1 MSIWRV
7 KNSTAKIQSSITK
20 ITNQVDWIA
29 YPLENICNNNTSPY
43 VKISN
48 PEIVRTPM
56 VTICKQLWVESEAV
70 SVASKT
76 MSCQDVKLIEVEKV
90 IFYQECQIQQNTVC
104 RVIVGKSRK
113 QMLKLAISPTDKT
126 FA

>member
-1 MSIWRV
+1 
-7 KNSTAKIQSSITK
+7 
-20 ITNQVDWIA
+20 
-29 YPLENICNNNTSPY
+29 
-43 VKISN
+43 
-48 PEIVRTPM
+48 M

-90 IFYQECQIQQNTVC
+90 ILYQECQIQQNTVC
-104 RVIVGKSRK
+104 HVIVGKSRK
-113 QMLKLAISPTDKT
+113 QMLNLTISPTDKT